1 MGSSQGEIMSNLH
14 IEHVDVINCS
24 VELDKLINLINKSEV
39 NIMAT
44 IQDVVAQL
52 DAVVAQSNKIL
63 GEVANAKANAEAKI
77 GELQAMIGALQEQVN
92 NNQPI
97 DLQPLVDKIANEVL
111 PALTLIDDVNPDA

>member
-1 MGSSQGEIMSNLH
+1 MSNLH

-24 VELDKLINLINKSEV
+24 VELDELIDLINKSEV

>member
-1 MGSSQGEIMSNLH
+1 MSNLH

-24 VELDKLINLINKSEV
+24 VELDELIDLINKLEIKIMV
-39 NIMAT
+39 N

-63 GEVANAKANAEAKI
+63 SEVANAKANAEAKI
-77 GELQAMIGALQEQVN
+77 GELQAMISTLQEQVN

>member
-1 MGSSQGEIMSNLH
+1 MSNLH

-24 VELDKLINLINKSEV
+24 VELDEIIKLINKLET

-44 IQDVVAQL
+44 INDVVAQL

-63 GEVANAKANAEAKI
+63 SEVANAKATAEAKI
-77 GELQAMIGALQEQVN
+77 GELQVMIADLQAQLA

-111 PALTLIDDVNPDA
+111 PALTLIDEVNPDA